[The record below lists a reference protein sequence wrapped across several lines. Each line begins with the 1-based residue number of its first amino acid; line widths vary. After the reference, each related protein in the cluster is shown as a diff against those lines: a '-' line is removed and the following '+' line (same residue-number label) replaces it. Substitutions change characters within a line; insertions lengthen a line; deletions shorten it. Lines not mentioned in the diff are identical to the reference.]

1 MASIGQ
7 FTGTEVF
14 SGPTHILQC
23 RVSEDVLRLFA
34 KEGDKDRVHQK
45 ENKMLYCMHKK
56 EIALCCS
63 IPYNPLKNFLYRT
76 TKQAYPPVVT
86 TLGDISDKMKQLI
99 RTVYNCQTRG
109 QYETVRAA
117 IIRYSSEHPQ
127 FDFSMPDFTFMGVA
141 QTQAWATTNFG
152 DNVGSV
158 LVAGFQTFT
167 NGHYPCYAGDLV
179 HWYFDFESG
188 MFREDGKRRFE
199 DHMEPLGRD
208 ADANRRVQ
216 NIDQN
221 GFTYENNSTIGD
233 KATTR
238 KNWHEMRE
246 YGNYPDLYKNNIV
259 DGSSNKYKKNVVYP
273 KPYHYMESG
282 YGDFKRI
289 FGRVV
294 NGGKPFEKIDILI
307 LSQCR

>member
-7 FTGTEVF
+7 FTGTEVY

-34 KEGDKDRVHQK
+34 KHDEKDRVHQ
-45 ENKMLYCMHKK
+45 EKMIYCMHKK

-63 IPYNPLKNFLYRT
+63 IPLNPLKNFLYRT

-86 TLGDISDKMKQLI
+86 TLGDTPAKVKDLI
-99 RTVYNCQTRG
+99 RMVYNAKTYNQF
-109 QYETVRAA
+109 ETGRSG
-117 IIRYSSEHPQ
+117 IIEYSSTHPE

-141 QTQAWATTNFG
+141 QTQAWATTNYG
-152 DNVGSV
+152 DNIGSV

-167 NGHYPCYAGDLV
+167 NGHFPCYAGDII
-179 HWYFDFESG
+179 HWYFDFEQC
-188 MFREDGKRRFE
+188 MFNEEGRRRFQGGK
-199 DHMEPLGRD
+199 EPLDRIND
-208 ADANRRVQ
+208 VIARIDDIQ
-216 NIDQN
+216 NN
-221 GFTYENNSTIGD
+221 GFNYEHTNVLGER
-233 KATTR
+233 ATTR
-238 KNWHEMRE
+238 KNWHEARE
-246 YGNYPDLYKNNIV
+246 YGNYPEMYKNY
-259 DGSSNKYKKNVVYP
+259 DKSNPTGGKYKKNVVYP
-273 KPYHYMESG
+273 KPYHYVGNG
-282 YGDFKRI
+282 YGDYRRI